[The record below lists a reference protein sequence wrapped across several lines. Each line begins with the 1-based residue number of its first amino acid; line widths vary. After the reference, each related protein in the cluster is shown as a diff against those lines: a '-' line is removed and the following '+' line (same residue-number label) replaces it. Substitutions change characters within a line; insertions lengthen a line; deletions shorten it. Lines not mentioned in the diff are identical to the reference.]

1 MTLSQ
6 EKYFRDELA
15 FLKEQGGAFTE
26 VHPQLSRFLQGKN
39 TDPDVERLLEGFAF
53 LTARLREKV
62 EDEFPELTH
71 SIINMLWP
79 NYLRPVPSF
88 SIVQFLP
95 IEKAISVRQI
105 IKANTDVDSGPVA
118 ETVCRFKTCRDIDI
132 YPLKLTDVTTTHSR
146 ESSTIDLQL
155 NVLGEQSL
163 ADINLKTLQFFLG
176 GQHYSAQMLYLWLNH
191 YLSHIEL
198 ICGDKQFSIPA
209 SHFRSRGFDSA
220 DAVMPYPKNV
230 YEGYRILQEYL
241 TFPDAFLF
249 GDVENLDRFIT
260 SDMGKVFHIRFVFS
274 KTLPT
279 DVRVRDECFKLFC
292 TPVINLFAHDA
303 DPIDLTGKR
312 SEYKIIPSSRFPA
325 HFEIFSI
332 DHVQGRQEAHE
343 SQVRGQKRVY
353 TAFESFQHEI
363 ERSRHR
369 LALYYRARVKD
380 SMRNNGFD
388 HYISFVRGDETQ
400 GIGFSEAI
408 SLQLTCTNR
417 QLPLELGLGDICVPT
432 NSSPSFATFFNI
444 TEPTQPLRPT
454 LDGSL
459 LWTLISN
466 LSLNYLSLLSK
477 DALCSVLRAYDFR
490 ALVDRQAERVSKQ
503 RLDGIVKIT
512 SKPIDR
518 IIKGLPVRGL
528 QSELELNQEAF
539 SSEGDLYLFGSVLSR
554 FFSLYASINSFHELI
569 VINSVNQEQYSWGT
583 QVGLQPLI

>member
-1 MTLSQ
+1 M
-6 EKYFRDELA
+6 
-15 FLKEQGGAFTE
+15 
-26 VHPQLSRFLQGKN
+26 
-39 TDPDVERLLEGFAF
+39 
-53 LTARLREKV
+53 
-62 EDEFPELTH
+62 
-71 SIINMLWP
+71 
-79 NYLRPVPSF
+79 
-88 SIVQFLP
+88 
-95 IEKAISVRQI
+95 
-105 IKANTDVDSGPVA
+105 
-118 ETVCRFKTCRDIDI
+118 
-132 YPLKLTDVTTTHSR
+132 
-146 ESSTIDLQL
+146 
-155 NVLGEQSL
+155 
-163 ADINLKTLQFFLG
+163 
-176 GQHYSAQMLYLWLNH
+176 
-191 YLSHIEL
+191 
-198 ICGDKQFSIPA
+198 
-209 SHFRSRGFDSA
+209 
-220 DAVMPYPKNV
+220 
-230 YEGYRILQEYL
+230 
-241 TFPDAFLF
+241 
-249 GDVENLDRFIT
+249 
-260 SDMGKVFHIRFVFS
+260 
-274 KTLPT
+274 
-279 DVRVRDECFKLFC
+279 
-292 TPVINLFAHDA
+292 
-303 DPIDLTGKR
+303 
-312 SEYKIIPSSRFPA
+312 
-325 HFEIFSI
+325 
-332 DHVQGRQEAHE
+332 
-343 SQVRGQKRVY
+343 RGQKRVY

>member
-1 MTLSQ
+1 MSQ

-15 FLKEQGGAFTE
+15 FLKEQGVAFAE

-88 SIVQFLP
+88 SIVQFTP
-95 IEKAISVRQI
+95 IEKAISVRQTI
-105 IKANTDVDSGPVA
+105 PANTDVDSEAVFD
-118 ETVCRFKTCRDIDI
+118 TVCRFRTCRNLDI
-132 YPLKLTDVTTTHSR
+132 YPLELVDVATTHSR
-146 ESSTIDLQL
+146 ESSIIDL
-155 NVLGEQSL
+155 NFDVLGEQGL
-163 ADINLKTLQFFLG
+163 PDIDLKTLSLFLG
-176 GQHYSAQMLYLWLNH
+176 GHQYSAQMLYLWLNH

-198 ICGDKQFSIPA
+198 VCGDKTISIPA
-209 SHFRSRGFDSA
+209 SQFKSRGFDSA

-249 GDVENLDRFIT
+249 GDLVNLDRYIT
-260 SDMGKVFHIRFVFS
+260 PDMGRKFQLKFIFS
-274 KTLPT
+274 RTLPA
-279 DVRVRDECFKLFC
+279 DVRVRKDSFKLFC
-292 TPVINLFAHDA
+292 TPIINLFTHDS

-312 SEYKIIPSSRFPA
+312 AEYRIAPSSRLPA
-325 HFEIFSI
+325 HYEIFSI
-332 DHVQGRQEAHE
+332 DHVEGRQEDHKLR
-343 SQVRGQKRVY
+343 SKGQKRVY
-353 TAFESFQHEI
+353 TSFESFQHEI

-369 LALYYRARVKD
+369 LALYYRARVRE
-380 SMRNNGFD
+380 SVRNDGFD
-388 HYISFVRGDETQ
+388 HYISFVRGDETLNV
-400 GIGFSEAI
+400 GTSEAI

-417 QLPLELGLGDICVPT
+417 QLPLELGVGDICVQT
-432 NSSPSFATFFNI
+432 NSSPSFVTFSNI

-490 ALVDRQAERVSKQ
+490 ALVDRQAERVAKQ

-512 SKPIDR
+512 SKPIER

-528 QSELELNQEAF
+528 LSELVLNEEAF

-569 VINSVNQEQYSWGT
+569 VINSVNQERYSWGT
-583 QVGLQPLI
+583 QTGLQPLI

>member
-1 MTLSQ
+1 MSQ
-6 EKYFRDELA
+6 EKYFRDELD
-15 FLKEQGGAFTE
+15 FLKVQSVAFTE
-26 VHPQLSRFLQGKN
+26 SHPQLSRFLQGKN

-88 SIVQFLP
+88 SIVQFTP
-95 IEKAISVRQI
+95 IDKAISTRQTI
-105 IKANTDVDSGPVA
+105 PENTDIDSKAVFD
-118 ETVCRFKTCRDIDI
+118 TVCRFKTCRKLDV
-132 YPLKLTDVTTTHSR
+132 YPLRLVDIVTAHSR
-146 ESSTIDLQL
+146 ESSIIEL
-155 NVLGEQSL
+155 NLEVLGKQSL
-163 ADINLKTLQFFLG
+163 FDIGLKNLPFFLG
-176 GQHYSAQMLYLWLNH
+176 GQRYSAQMLYLWLNH

-198 ICGDKQFSIPA
+198 VYEDKIITIPA
-209 SHFRSRGFDSA
+209 SNFKSRGFNNE

-249 GDVENLDRFIT
+249 GDVDNLDRFVT
-260 SDMGKVFHIRFVFS
+260 SEIGQKFNLKFVFF
-274 KTLPT
+274 KNFPA
-279 DVRVRDECFKLFC
+279 DVRIREESFRLFC
-292 TPVINLFAHDA
+292 APVINLFSHDA

-312 SEYKIIPSSRFPA
+312 TEYRVTPSSRFPEY
-325 HFEIFSI
+325 FEIFSI
-332 DHVQGRQEAHE
+332 DHVEGRQEEHNLR
-343 SQVRGQKRVY
+343 VKGQKRIY
-353 TAFESFQHEI
+353 ASFESFQHEI
-363 ERSRHR
+363 ERSRNR
-369 LALYYRARVKD
+369 LALYYRVRVKD
-380 SMRNNGFD
+380 SVSKNGFD

-408 SLQLTCTNR
+408 SLQLMCTNR

-432 NSSPSFATFFNI
+432 NNSPSFVTFSNI
-444 TEPTQPLRPT
+444 TEPTHPLRPT

-490 ALVDRQAERVSKQ
+490 ALVDKQAERIARQ
-503 RLDGIVKIT
+503 RLDGIIKIT
-512 SKPIDR
+512 SRPIER

-528 QSELELNQEAF
+528 LSELELNQEAF

-554 FFSLYASINSFHELI
+554 FFSLYANINSFHELI
-569 VINSVNQEQYSWGT
+569 VINSVNQERYSWGA
-583 QVGLQPLI
+583 QAGLQPLI